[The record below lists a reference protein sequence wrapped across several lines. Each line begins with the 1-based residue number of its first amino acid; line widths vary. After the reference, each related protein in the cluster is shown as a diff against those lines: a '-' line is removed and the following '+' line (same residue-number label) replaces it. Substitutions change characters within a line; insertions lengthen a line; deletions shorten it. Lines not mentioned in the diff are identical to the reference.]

1 MSLLYAVIY
10 IAVLGILSHFV
21 GQALPRARFSAESF
35 PYRTADWENG
45 VLTLDREKKFETPE
59 LTAEIMERLA
69 RYCLLYTSPSPR
81 D

>member
-35 PYRTADWENG
+35 PYRTAD
-45 VLTLDREKKFETPE
+45 
-59 LTAEIMERLA
+59 
-69 RYCLLYTSPSPR
+69 
-81 D
+81 